1 MLTFSDIFSKVFF
14 VCLDKENLN
23 LIAFISLHLGGQ
35 TFSQFHADSHAQKL
49 LLPSC
54 LLALITVCIHILKSN
69 MADNKLYCMYFPA
82 TAARFVQKDFLQHIV
97 SKLSSYKKSF
107 VCFQKKWALQIYIF
121 IEPKFRPPHH
131 ILTLE
136 VAGETLQRSWETSL
150 AAGSYIQPC
159 LYGNLILAE
168 I

>member
-1 MLTFSDIFSKVFF
+1 
-14 VCLDKENLN
+14 
-23 LIAFISLHLGGQ
+23 
-35 TFSQFHADSHAQKL
+35 
-49 LLPSC
+49 
-54 LLALITVCIHILKSN
+54 

-121 IEPKFRPPHH
+121 IEPKFRPPRH

-136 VAGETLQRSWETSL
+136 VAGETLQRSRETSL
-150 AAGSYIQPC
+150 AAGFYIQPC

>member
-1 MLTFSDIFSKVFF
+1 
-14 VCLDKENLN
+14 
-23 LIAFISLHLGGQ
+23 
-35 TFSQFHADSHAQKL
+35 
-49 LLPSC
+49 
-54 LLALITVCIHILKSN
+54 